1 MMKVV
6 GMVRMIA
13 LDIVEL
19 VHLSNG
25 KNHGFPELVWLVVL
39 LIIFGGFLSGS
50 GSLPLDRALLVHTR
64 NWSSKFFLLLFLLCS
79 ASLEGMAF
87 SIGRHRVFLNF
98 GTPVSNLLHML

>member
-1 MMKVV
+1 MKVV

-39 LIIFGGFLSGS
+39 LIIYVGFFLCS
-50 GSLPLDRALLVHTR
+50 GSLLLDRARLGHTM
-64 NWSSKFFLLLFLLCS
+64 NGSS
-79 ASLEGMAF
+79 
-87 SIGRHRVFLNF
+87 
-98 GTPVSNLLHML
+98 